1 MKELTPGVLEGRK
14 WVYRDSPVMAIS
26 QEAAQAYDD
35 TLKPMEKKHM
45 PSQEEFYIMSQS
57 FLGEC
62 LWGSG
67 VENLRAWGWL
77 RAWLWV

>member
-35 TLKPMEKKHM
+35 TLEPMEKKHM

-57 FLGEC
+57 FLGE
-62 LWGSG
+62 
-67 VENLRAWGWL
+67 
-77 RAWLWV
+77 